1 MNKKVP
7 LSELQNRMK
16 RFRDKMSEINPDW
29 ELAVIIS
36 KVNQYYFAGTM
47 QDVMILIPRE
57 QEAEYWVRRSF
68 QRAVDESFFN
78 IIKPMNS
85 YREAAASFTKQ
96 SKIPSTVYF
105 ETEIVTL
112 ALANRIQKHFPF
124 ESIKSVDP
132 VINSIRAIKSQY
144 ELELM
149 KKSGD
154 IHQKVLEEKIPSIL
168 YEGMSEAELA
178 TKLYVALVEEGH
190 DANVRFGMF
199 DTPMILGH
207 ISFGESSIY
216 PTFFDG
222 PGGNYG
228 MSPAVPSFGSRE
240 NKLKMGDLVFI
251 DAGCAVNGY
260 HTDKTMTYM
269 FGRKLPD
276 DVIKIHRQCVEIQN
290 EAASMLKPG
299 AIPSEIYKAILD
311 KQSDDF
317 FENFMGF
324 GSRKVKFIGH
334 GIGLNIDEYPVIAE
348 GFFEPLEEGMVIA
361 LEPKKGI
368 EGIGMVGVENTF
380 IVTPEGGKCI
390 TGDNPGLILV

>member
-47 QDVMILIPRE
+47 QDGMILIPRE

-154 IHQKVLEEKIPSIL
+154 IHQKVLEE
-168 YEGMSEAELA
+168 
-178 TKLYVALVEEGH
+178 
-190 DANVRFGMF
+190 
-199 DTPMILGH
+199 
-207 ISFGESSIY
+207 
-216 PTFFDG
+216 
-222 PGGNYG
+222 
-228 MSPAVPSFGSRE
+228 
-240 NKLKMGDLVFI
+240 
-251 DAGCAVNGY
+251 
-260 HTDKTMTYM
+260 
-269 FGRKLPD
+269 
-276 DVIKIHRQCVEIQN
+276 
-290 EAASMLKPG
+290 
-299 AIPSEIYKAILD
+299 
-311 KQSDDF
+311 
-317 FENFMGF
+317 
-324 GSRKVKFIGH
+324 
-334 GIGLNIDEYPVIAE
+334 
-348 GFFEPLEEGMVIA
+348 
-361 LEPKKGI
+361 
-368 EGIGMVGVENTF
+368 
-380 IVTPEGGKCI
+380 
-390 TGDNPGLILV
+390 